1 MKIVEGLLY
10 TKDHEWI
17 RVEGNKAYI
26 GITDYAQEAMGDIV
40 YVELPEVDE
49 EFEQEDTL
57 CAIESVK
64 AANDVFLPL
73 SGRVIEVN
81 EALEEEPEA
90 VNENPYE
97 NWIACIEM
105 ADESELKE
113 LMNAGAYEAFVAEA
127 EEE

>member
-1 MKIVEGLLY
+1 MKIVDGLLY
-10 TKDHEWI
+10 TKDHEWV

-26 GITDYAQEAMGDIV
+26 GISDYAQEAMGDIV
-40 YVELPEVDE
+40 YVELPELDE

-64 AANDVFLPL
+64 AANDIFLPVA
-73 SGRVIEVN
+73 GRVIEVN
-81 EALEEEPEA
+81 EALEEEPES

-97 NWIACIEM
+97 NWIACVEM
-105 ADESELKE
+105 ADESQLKD
-113 LMNAGAYEAFVAEA
+113 LMNAGAYEAFIAEA

>member
-40 YVELPEVDE
+40 YVELPELDE
-49 EFEQEDTL
+49 EFDQEDTL

-64 AANDVFLPL
+64 AANDVFLPI
-73 SGRVIEVN
+73 SGRVVEIN
-81 EALEEEPEA
+81 ESLEEEPEA

-97 NWIACIEM
+97 NWIACVEM
-105 ADESELKE
+105 ADESELKD
-113 LMNAGAYEAFVAEA
+113 LMNAGEYEAFVAED

>member
-1 MKIVEGLLY
+1 MKILEGLLY
-10 TKDHEWI
+10 TKDHEWV

-26 GITDYAQEAMGDIV
+26 GISDYAQEAMGDIV
-40 YVELPEVDE
+40 YVELPELDE

-64 AANDVFLPL
+64 AANDIFLPIA
-73 SGRVIEVN
+73 GRVVEIN

-90 VNENPYE
+90 VNEHPYE
-97 NWIACIEM
+97 NWIACVEM
-105 ADESELKE
+105 ADQSQLKD
-113 LMNAGAYEAFVAEA
+113 LMNAGAYEEFIAEA

>member
-40 YVELPEVDE
+40 YVELPELDE

-64 AANDVFLPL
+64 AANDVFLPI
-73 SGRVIEVN
+73 SGRVVEIN

-97 NWIACIEM
+97 NWIACVEM
-105 ADESELKE
+105 ADESELKD
-113 LMNAGAYEAFVAEA
+113 LMNAGEYEAFVAED

>member
-40 YVELPEVDE
+40 YVELPELDE
-49 EFEQEDTL
+49 EFDQEDTL

-64 AANDVFLPL
+64 AANDVFLPI
-73 SGRVIEVN
+73 SGRVVEIN

-90 VNENPYE
+90 VNEDPYA
-97 NWIACIEM
+97 NWIACVEM

-113 LMNAGAYEAFVAEA
+113 LMNAGEYEAFVAED

>member
-40 YVELPEVDE
+40 YVELPELDE
-49 EFEQEDTL
+49 EFDQEDTL

-64 AANDVFLPL
+64 AANDVFLPI
-73 SGRVIEVN
+73 SGRVVEIN

-90 VNENPYE
+90 VNEDPYE
-97 NWIACIEM
+97 NWIACVEM

-113 LMNAGAYEAFVAEA
+113 LMNAGEYEAFVAED

>member
-40 YVELPEVDE
+40 YVELPELDE
-49 EFEQEDTL
+49 EFDQEDTL

-64 AANDVFLPL
+64 AANDVFLPI
-73 SGRVIEVN
+73 SGRVVEIN
-81 EALEEEPEA
+81 ESLEEEPEA

-97 NWIACIEM
+97 NWIACVEM
-105 ADESELKE
+105 ADESELKG
-113 LMNAGAYEAFVAEA
+113 LMNAGEYEAFVAED